1 MISGV
6 GGTSCLDAATLQ
18 QMRDKMFSRLDSNK
32 DGTISQSEF
41 DAGAPT
47 KDASAKADQMFAAFD
62 SDGDGQL
69 TKSELESGFEKMSS
83 AMKSVLLGS
92 QDVASAGTTTD
103 PTQSIALQLLNSLT
117 SSGSTSQT
125 GLAAS
130 TQQSLLSALLGV
142 QENGSQAA

>member
-6 GGTSCLDAATLQ
+6 SGASSLDATTLQ
-18 QMRDKMFSRLDSNK
+18 QMRDKMFSRLDANN
-32 DGTISQSEF
+32 DGTLSQSEF

-47 KDASAKADQMFAAFD
+47 KDASAKADQMFTAFD

-92 QDVASAGTTTD
+92 QDVSSRGTSTD
-103 PTQSIALQLLNSLT
+103 PTRDITLQLLDSLT
-117 SSGSTSQT
+117 SSAGSPQA
-125 GLAAS
+125 GLGAS
-130 TQQSLLSALLGV
+130 AQQGLLSALLGL
-142 QENGSQAA
+142 QEQGSQAA